1 MYTRPPRIYTRLTD
15 LDFYIERHDVYN
27 SKLLFLLSQ
36 PGLETESYTIKEPY
50 RTDLIAQ
57 DYYGSDEY
65 EDYVILQTK
74 LPISELKEG
83 LVIELLTKKQL
94 DTILRNEI
102 V

>member
-1 MYTRPPRIYTRLTD
+1 MYTRQPRIYTNLTD
-15 LDFYIERHDVYN
+15 LSFYIENHDVYN

-36 PGLETESYTIKEPY
+36 PGLETEPYIIKEPY

-57 DYYGSDEY
+57 DYYGSSDY

-83 LVIELLTKKQL
+83 LVINLLTKKQL
-94 DTILRNEI
+94 DRILKNEF
-102 V
+102 

>member
-1 MYTRPPRIYTRLTD
+1 MYTRPPRIYTTLTD
-15 LDFYIERHDVYN
+15 LNFYIENHDVYN

-36 PGLETESYTIKEPY
+36 PGLEKESYTIKEPY

-57 DYYGSDEY
+57 DYYGSMDY

-83 LVIELLTKKQL
+83 LVIDLLTKDQIDK
-94 DTILRNEI
+94 ILRNEF
-102 V
+102 

>member
-1 MYTRPPRIYTRLTD
+1 MYTRPPRIYTTLTD
-15 LDFYIERHDVYN
+15 LNFYIENHDVYN

-36 PGLETESYTIKEPY
+36 PGLEKESYTIKEPY

-57 DYYGSDEY
+57 DYYGSTDY

-83 LVIELLTKKQL
+83 LVIDLLTKDQIDK
-94 DTILRNEI
+94 ILRNEF
-102 V
+102 